1 MGRIFKYGF
10 LFFVIAFI
18 GIQFIDVDKTNPEVT
33 ADIQAPPEVKKIL
46 RSSCYDCHSNE
57 TRWPFYSNIAPIS
70 WFIADDVNEGR
81 ENLNFS
87 NWEKLY
93 SEKQDELKRKIWKEI
108 NEDEM
113 PMSTYIYMH
122 PDAKLGL
129 PQKDIIKKWA
139 TGEDFFNLDFKRRL
153 K

>member
-1 MGRIFKYGF
+1 MGRILKYGF
-10 LFFVIAFI
+10 LLLVIAFI
-18 GIQFIDVDKTNPEVT
+18 GIQFVDVDKTNPEVT
-33 ADIQAPPEVKKIL
+33 ADIQAPPEVKRIL

-57 TRWPFYSNIAPIS
+57 TRWPFYSSIAPIS

-81 ENLNFS
+81 EKLNFS

-139 TGEDFFNLDFKRRL
+139 TGDDFFNLDLQKRL

>member
-1 MGRIFKYGF
+1 MGRILKYGF

>member
-1 MGRIFKYGF
+1 MGRIFKYAF
-10 LFFVIAFI
+10 VIIVIAFI
-18 GIQFIDVDKTNPEVT
+18 GIQFIEVDKTNPQVS

-70 WFIADDVNEGR
+70 WFIVDDVTDGR
-81 ENLNFS
+81 AKLNFS
-87 NWEKLY
+87 NWENLF
-93 SEKQDELKRKIWKEI
+93 SEKQDELKKKIWKEI

-113 PMSTYIYMH
+113 PMSSYIYMH
-122 PDAKLGL
+122 PDAKLGM
-129 PQKDIIKKWA
+129 PQKDILKKWA
-139 TGEDFFNLDFKRRL
+139 TGDDLFNLDFQKRL

>member
-1 MGRIFKYGF
+1 MGRILKYGF

-33 ADIQAPPEVKKIL
+33 ADIQTPPEVKKIL

-81 ENLNFS
+81 QKLNFS

-108 NEDEM
+108 NEDDM

-139 TGEDFFNLDFKRRL
+139 TGEDFFNLDFQKRL